1 MWTLFK
7 PKLLLA
13 FFMVIWIVLISAS
26 CLREILLAESLLMQ
40 KGGIYMIKSII
51 ISKSQASVCMEERER
66 ERDPL
71 RSTVLD

>member
-1 MWTLFK
+1 
-7 PKLLLA
+7 
-13 FFMVIWIVLISAS
+13 MVIWIVLISAS
-26 CLREILLAESLLMQ
+26 CLREILLAESLQMQ

-51 ISKSQASVCMEERER
+51 ISKSQASVCMWER